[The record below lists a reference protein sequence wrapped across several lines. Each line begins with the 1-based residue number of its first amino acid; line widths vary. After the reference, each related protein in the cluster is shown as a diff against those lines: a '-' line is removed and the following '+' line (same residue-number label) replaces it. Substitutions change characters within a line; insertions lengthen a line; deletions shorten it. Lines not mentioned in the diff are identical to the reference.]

1 MPERTCMSGD
11 VEICFE
17 TFGDDSDPTLLLIMG
32 LATQMVAWRDDF
44 CAELAGRGFHVVRFD
59 NRDIGRSGRIDAEP
73 PTVGQLIRRSRRA
86 AAYTLSDMAADGLVV
101 LDALGVEDAHVVG
114 ASMGGMIAQTLAIE
128 HPARVRS
135 LVSIMSAT
143 GGRLVGQPSPRLYP
157 LMLRSAP
164 SDRDAYVD
172 HVLRMF
178 RVIGSP
184 RLDDQDLDDIRSIAA
199 LSHDRG
205 VDPAGPGRQL
215 AAVIA
220 SGDRTRRLRSI
231 DCPTLVIHGD
241 RDKLVPLSG
250 GKATARA
257 IPGARLMVIKGMGHD
272 MPRWAWPQVIDGI
285 ADNAALAKPA
295 APASAEAA
303 A

>member
-1 MPERTCMSGD
+1 MPERTCLSGD

-17 TFGDDSDPTLLLIMG
+17 TFGDESDPTLLLIMG

-44 CAELAGRGFHVVRFD
+44 CTELAGRGFHVVRFD
-59 NRDIGRSGRIDAEP
+59 NRDDGRSGRIDAPP
-73 PTVGQLIRRSRRA
+73 PTVGQLLRRSRRA
-86 AAYTLSDMAADGLVV
+86 AAYTLSDMAADGVVV
-101 LDALGVEDAHVVG
+101 LDALGVEGAHVVG
-114 ASMGGMIAQTLAIE
+114 ASMGGMIAQMLAVE

-135 LVSIMSAT
+135 LVSIMSTT

-157 LMLRSAP
+157 VLLRRAP
-164 SDRDAYVD
+164 RDRNAYVE
-172 HVLRMF
+172 HVVRVLRA
-178 RVIGSP
+178 IGSP
-184 RLDDQDLDDIRSIAA
+184 RLNDQDLDDVRTLAA

-205 VDPAGPGRQL
+205 IDPAGPGRQI
-215 AAVIA
+215 AAIIA
-220 SGDRTRRLRSI
+220 SGDRTRALRSI
-231 DCPTLVIHGD
+231 RCPTLVIHGD
-241 RDKLVPLSG
+241 KDRLVPISG

-285 ADNAALAKPA
+285 AANAARATQ
-295 APASAEAA
+295 APAPAAEAA